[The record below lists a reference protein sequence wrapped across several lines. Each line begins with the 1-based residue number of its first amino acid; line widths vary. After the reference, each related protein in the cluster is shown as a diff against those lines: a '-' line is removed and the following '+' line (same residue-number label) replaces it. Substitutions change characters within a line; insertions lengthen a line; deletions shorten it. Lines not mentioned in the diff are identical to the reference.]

1 MSQVDYWDCNVE
13 IGLPQ
18 TGLLKP
24 CPTVT
29 ELLAEMDW
37 VGVESALVHHALMRD
52 QSPVVGNAVLAAE
65 IAGHPRLVGT
75 WAILPPQTSELPPST
90 ILFKDMTAAN
100 VRALWAFPDDHRY
113 ILDRLVF
120 GALLDEVAQRRIPLF
135 IKRSVGWPVF
145 YNLLA
150 QYPSLTVVA
159 AAHGPWGED
168 RYFRPLLEHYANF
181 YVDISR
187 YELDC
192 GIRDLVKKYGPKR
205 LLMGSN
211 YPYAPM
217 GGPRLMLAHGD
228 IDAVAR
234 EAIASGNLRRLLRKV
249 DLS

>member
-1 MSQVDYWDCNVE
+1 MSKVIYSDCCVE
-13 IGLPQ
+13 IGFPQ

-24 CPTVT
+24 CPTAA
-29 ELLAEMDW
+29 ELQAEMDW
-37 VGVESALVHHALMRD
+37 VGIESALVHHTLMRD

-65 IAGHPRLVGT
+65 IAGHPRLMGT
-75 WAILPPQTSELPPST
+75 WAILPPQTNELPPSPV
-90 ILFKDMTAAN
+90 LFKKMAAAN
-100 VRALWAFPDDHRY
+100 VRVFWAFPEEHRY

-120 GALLDEVAQRRIPLF
+120 GSLLDEVAERRIPLF

-168 RYFRPLLEHYANF
+168 RYFRPLLEHFANF
-181 YVDISR
+181 YLDISR

-192 GIRDLVKKYGPKR
+192 GIRNLVTKYGPKR

-228 IDAVAR
+228 IDVVAR
-234 EAIASGNLRRLLRKV
+234 KAIASGNLHRLLRKV